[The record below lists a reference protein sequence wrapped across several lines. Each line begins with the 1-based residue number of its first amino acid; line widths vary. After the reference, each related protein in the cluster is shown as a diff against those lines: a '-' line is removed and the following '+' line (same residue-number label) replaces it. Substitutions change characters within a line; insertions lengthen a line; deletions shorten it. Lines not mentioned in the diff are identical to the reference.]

1 MKLRKLSVVLLALLL
16 AAMAMV
22 PIVSATEE
30 ISSERAQVQQNQTLK
45 TSLITFDGLS
55 TFNSQ
60 ILNEKRSESAVSS
73 SIAKYETLD
82 IDASS
87 LKKQLLS
94 GKQVPIHL
102 NGVPYFMDLHEE
114 TFYPSAETG
123 VYTFN
128 GKLVSAK
135 NGRTLPK
142 SSVLLTLDDSGV
154 LGRISVDS
162 SEFIYLDEVSDDYPR
177 TPEQQIAYSSK
188 DVTQHEI
195 DLTNDLIVE
204 LPSGETKPVA
214 LLSDEELTW
223 IKTEQEKS
231 NDQNSD
237 SVEPTSDQRS
247 VTVDSIVDVKLLI
260 ATDNK
265 MYTGYSN
272 WKKRAQSVL
281 NDANSAFGVDNIKIR
296 LVPIFDDSKR
306 MELTQNFNP
315 VNPFPVFVSVFPE
328 SYLDSQHADIA
339 IYLSGKPFTGSAVG
353 LSQGFDGGKKRHAVM
368 SYEAMPPGYV
378 ANAQDRAYVFTHE
391 LGHLFDG
398 AHEIAPNQGES
409 YNRATTYL
417 SNGAV
422 KQTTM
427 CVSVS
432 QDSLIFSTN
441 DGIHGDIGHNNALRL
456 QETKGI
462 VSSYVS

>member
-1 MKLRKLSVVLLALLL
+1 MRFRKIGVVLLALLL

-22 PIVSATEE
+22 PIVSAEE
-30 ISSERAQVQQNQTLK
+30 ENSSDITQMQQNQTLK
-45 TSLITFDGLS
+45 TSLITFDSLS

-60 ILNEKRSESAVSS
+60 ILNEKRSVSAVSS

-87 LKKQLLS
+87 LKTQLLS

-102 NGVPYFMDLHEE
+102 NGVPYLMDLHEE

-135 NGRTLPK
+135 NCRTLPK
-142 SSVLLTLDDSGV
+142 SSVQLTMDDSGV
-154 LGRISVDS
+154 LGRISIDS
-162 SEFIYLDEVSDDYPR
+162 SEYVYLDEVSDDYPGN
-177 TPEQQIAYSSK
+177 PEQQIAYSSK

-214 LLSDEELTW
+214 LLSDEELNW
-223 IKTEQEKS
+223 MKTEQEKS
-231 NDQNSD
+231 NNQYSD
-237 SVEPTSDQRS
+237 SVETTSDQRS
-247 VTVDSIVDVKLLI
+247 ATVDSIVDVKLLI

-265 MYTGYSN
+265 MYTSYSN

-306 MELTQNFNP
+306 MELSQNFNP
-315 VNPFPVFVSVFPE
+315 SSPFPVFVNIFNE
-328 SYLDSQHADIA
+328 SYLDTQHADIA
-339 IYLSGKPFTGSAVG
+339 MYLSGKPFSGNAVG
-353 LSQGFDGGKKRHAVM
+353 LSEGFDGGNKRYAVM

-391 LGHLFDG
+391 LGHMFDG
-398 AHEIAPNQGES
+398 AHEIALNQIET
-409 YNRATTYL
+409 YNRATTYPM
-417 SNGAV
+417 NGVV

-427 CVSVS
+427 CVAVS
-432 QDSLIFSTN
+432 QDPLIFSTN
-441 DGIHGDIGHNNALRL
+441 DGIHGDINHNNALRL
-456 QETKGI
+456 QETKGV
-462 VSSYVS
+462 VSGYAS